1 MKSIPEFSIRKPATT
16 IMFLISMIFFGY
28 LGLKKMPV
36 ELLPNINRPKSNKK
50 KIPRGYERTY
60 NKKKFIL

>member
-36 ELLPNINRPKSNKK
+36 EMDAKYK
-50 KIPRGYERTY
+50 
-60 NKKKFIL
+60 